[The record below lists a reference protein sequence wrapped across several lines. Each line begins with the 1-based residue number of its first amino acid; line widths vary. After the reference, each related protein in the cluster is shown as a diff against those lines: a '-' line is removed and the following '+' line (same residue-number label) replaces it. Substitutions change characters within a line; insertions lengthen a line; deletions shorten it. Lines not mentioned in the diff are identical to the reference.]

1 MSATVHDE
9 EGAPADKPAPPV
21 RDERVFCLKRSDLQ
35 EVLARRQGSV
45 TISELL
51 ALPQYFLA
59 RSIAEHDPGY
69 KQLIPYQL
77 FCRED
82 AFFVYQRGGGVG
94 ESRLAG
100 RLSLGIGGH
109 INSADAPDGILT
121 PRSYLAALQR
131 EQEEELVG
139 LPPCEANFL
148 GLIDDDRDPV
158 GLVHLGAVHLAT
170 LPPQAAPD
178 IRQAGEDL
186 RHLGWWTAAE
196 IDEQRQRFESWSLLA
211 LDLTQRHHLSP

>member
-1 MSATVHDE
+1 MSSTTQDQ
-9 EGAPADKPAPPV
+9 EGAPAEKPAHPA

-35 EVLARRQGSV
+35 DLHAGRQGAV

-51 ALPQYFLA
+51 LLPQYFLP
-59 RSIAEHDPGY
+59 RSIAEHDPAY

-77 FCRED
+77 FCRNE

-94 ESRLAG
+94 ERRLAG

-109 INSADAPDGILT
+109 INSADAPDGTLT

-139 LPPCEANFL
+139 LPPCEALFI

-196 IDEQRQRFESWSLLA
+196 ITEQRQRFESWSLLA
-211 LDLTQRHHLSP
+211 LDLTQRHRLSP